1 MDPLTAVTFG
11 TKLVGSIL
19 GGRSKKKA
27 AKRKYKMAVER
38 IVRRSD
44 QLQEDLLLQTNELTS
59 AMQAT
64 MGATGAR
71 TTSASFSELRE
82 NESFKFN
89 QRRERI
95 LQGEK
100 DAIQDAARERKATR
114 YAANLEMG
122 LGIAD
127 AVASGGGADFFGYIE
142 QGAGKIKN
150 FLGGNSMSGG
160 SIGGGYLPTSGGSM
174 TSPFNSPME
183 NRFQ

>member
-1 MDPLTAVTFG
+1 MEPMTAITFG

-27 AKRKYKMAVER
+27 ANRKYRMSVER

-44 QLQEDLLLQTNELTS
+44 QLQQDLLLQTNELTS

-71 TTSASFSELRE
+71 TTSASFSALRE
-82 NESFKFN
+82 SESFKFN

-100 DAIQDAARERKATR
+100 DAIQDAAQERRATR
-114 YAANLEMG
+114 DAANLEMG

-127 AVASGGGADFFGYIE
+127 AVATGGGDDFFGYIE
-142 QGAGKIKN
+142 KGAGKIKN
-150 FLGGNSMSGG
+150 FLGGGPM
-160 SIGGGYLPTSGGSM
+160 GGGYLPTSGGSM
-174 TSPFNSPME
+174 TSPFNSPMG
-183 NRFQ
+183 NRFL